1 MSLHPSL
8 AVPET
13 RIRSSA
19 TFLAEAEAAAR
30 DARAFVRATEEKYA
44 YPDPP
49 LGSLGGRSRGVSGI
63 SSRTTT
69 NEPWGGLEGGLQTNE
84 GARGC
89 EVGRSEMGKW

>member
-1 MSLHPSL
+1 MDRSRAGRDENEDPSLHPSL

-49 LGSLGGRSRGVSGI
+49 RSEVSGRSWGVGDFVADDDE
-63 SSRTTT
+63 RT
-69 NEPWGGLEGGLQTNE
+69 
-84 GARGC
+84 
-89 EVGRSEMGKW
+89 VGS

>member
-1 MSLHPSL
+1 MDRSRAGRDENEDPSLHPSL

-44 YPDPP
+44 YPDP
-49 LGSLGGRSRGVSGI
+49 LAFGSLGGRSWGVGDFVADDDE
-63 SSRTTT
+63 RT
-69 NEPWGGLEGGLQTNE
+69 
-84 GARGC
+84 
-89 EVGRSEMGKW
+89 VGS